1 MKKRLALL
9 LAILML
15 ASVAVACAPTTEPE
29 ASPTVAPEQTQA
41 VTPTESPAASV
52 DPSTW
57 KVAVLIPGSATD
69 GGFCQL
75 GAEAGKALEA
85 KYGCK
90 VSIIEAATA
99 DLMKSEAESLA
110 EEGYNI
116 IYGHGGQ
123 YAAPFAEISPN
134 YPNTYFPTCGGE
146 TVTANQFP
154 INITLEQAT
163 YVGGVVAG
171 MITKTNKIGMLV
183 GGDFPSYTKTTRALE
198 LGAKSVNDKVETMFA
213 VLTNV
218 DMNEAYETTMN
229 QIESGADVIFSN
241 ANQGTL
247 GSLKAAGEKNVMTLG
262 ALTDYTSEYG
272 NIIFAS
278 AMCDYNAAY
287 AAAFDRCVAGITE
300 PSILFTGMADGTV
313 TFLWNDTVKATLP
326 AEVVKA
332 AEDTIAKIKS
342 GEIKVPNEY
351 E

>member
-1 MKKRLALL
+1 MKKRIALL

-15 ASVAVACAPTTEPE
+15 ASVAVACASTTEPE
-29 ASPTVAPEQTQA
+29 ASPTVAPEQTEA
-41 VTPTESPAASV
+41 VAPTEAPAAA

-90 VSIIEAATA
+90 VTIIEAGTS

-116 IYGHGGQ
+116 IYGHGGE
-123 YAAPFAEISPN
+123 YATPFAEVAPS
-134 YPNTYFPTCGGE
+134 YPDVYFPTLGGE
-146 TVTANQFP
+146 IVTNNQFP
-154 INITLEQAT
+154 VNITLEEAT
-163 YVGGVVAG
+163 YVGGVVAA
-171 MITKTNKIGMLV
+171 MFTKTNKIGMIT
-183 GGDFPSYTKTTRALE
+183 GGDFPAYTKTTRAME
-198 LGAKSVNDKVETMFA
+198 LGAKSVNPDIEIMSA
-213 VLTNV
+213 VLSHT

-229 QIESGADVIFSN
+229 QINSGADILFCN
-241 ANQGTL
+241 ADQGTL
-247 GSLKAAGEKNVMTLG
+247 GGLKAAGEKNVMTLG
-262 ALTDYTSEYG
+262 ALTDYTSQYP
-272 NIIFAS
+272 NTIFAS

-287 AAAFDRCVAGITE
+287 AAAFERCLAGNTE
-300 PSILFTGMADGTV
+300 QGILFTGMKDGTV
-313 TFLWNDTVKATLP
+313 TFLWNDTVKATLS
-326 AEVVKA
+326 ADVVTA

-342 GEIKVPNEY
+342 GEIDVPNEY

>member
-1 MKKRLALL
+1 MKKRIALL

-15 ASVAVACAPTTEPE
+15 ASVAVACASTTEPE
-29 ASPTVAPEQTQA
+29 ASPTVAPEQTEA
-41 VTPTESPAASV
+41 VAPTEAPAAA

-75 GAEAGKALEA
+75 GAEAGKAVEA

-90 VSIIEAATA
+90 VSIIEAGTS

-134 YPNTYFPTCGGE
+134 YPDTFFPTLGGE
-146 TVTANQFP
+146 VVTANQFP
-154 INITLEQAT
+154 VNITLEQVT

-171 MITKTNKIGMLV
+171 MITKTNKIGMVV
-183 GGDFPSYTKTTRALE
+183 GGDFPSYTKTTRAFE
-198 LGAKSVNDKVETMFA
+198 LGAKSVNDKVESMFA

-218 DMNEAYETTMN
+218 DMNEAYETSMS

-247 GSLKAAGEKNVMTLG
+247 GSLKAAGEKNIMTLG

-287 AAAFDRCVAGITE
+287 IAAFDRCFAGITE
-300 PSILFTGMADGTV
+300 PSILFTGLADGTV
-313 TFLWNDTVKATLP
+313 TFLWNDAVKATLP
-326 AEVVKA
+326 AEVVAA
-332 AEDTIAKIKS
+332 AEDAIAKIKS